1 MMDDH
6 RDMLDPREAA
16 HFLRLNVQTVRRLA
30 REGKIPAFK
39 AGGRLTLSERLA
51 GPLGGI
57 PKQSS
62 AAKPRSGH

>member
-30 REGKIPAFK
+30 REGKITAFK
-39 AGGRLTLSERLA
+39 AGGA
-51 GPLGGI
+51 
-57 PKQSS
+57 
-62 AAKPRSGH
+62 